1 METGR
6 LRSGPR
12 GAVGTFVTALVDTE
26 LKELTDYLNS
36 QGAARYQADPYASS
50 FSPAPGGYLS
60 SDYGRVRMWFAGVTC
75 TYNGDSQAIQWT
87 NLGIWSPDVNP
98 TYRSDIGGS
107 YEFNVGSNS
116 GGYTTQY
123 LGSCGVPP
131 TFLPEVPMFIDSN
144 KEAVTISA
152 GEVAI
157 NMGKLE
163 LHSVLTLATKD
174 DVACAES
181 WISLS
186 GNSNACRSTYGL
198 KVGINGDTGST
209 HGKAKNSGGIQLLKK
224 GSVSYS
230 TSLAAGSTVVISVS
244 STRGQAGDMVIATAT
259 NYQDNSISG
268 YQHFTWH
275 GTMTNTDGSIGHGDS
290 SRSAW
295 AILLKNVCTPCGYVA
310 PLNYDYPGNDLFHD
324 SNAGITDTAT
334 ACNFCREYKATQNSA
349 SYVACFGQNNNGGH
363 YGKIWCK
370 GSGGSL
376 SYLAGHRC
384 VFNEYCT
391 TASDSNTFHYMA
403 VRSITN

>member
-1 METGR
+1 M
-6 LRSGPR
+6 
-12 GAVGTFVTALVDTE
+12 
-26 LKELTDYLNS
+26 
-36 QGAARYQADPYASS
+36 
-50 FSPAPGGYLS
+50 GG
-60 SDYGRVRMWFAGVTC
+60 M
-75 TYNGDSQAIQWT
+75 
-87 NLGIWSPDVNP
+87 WSPDVNP
-98 TYRSDIGGS
+98 TYRSDMGGS
-107 YEFNVGSNS
+107 YEFNVGSTS
-116 GGYTTQY
+116 GSYTTQY

-186 GNSNACRSTYGL
+186 DNSNACRSTYGL
-198 KVGINGDTGST
+198 KVGTNGDTGST
-209 HGKAKNSGGIQLLKK
+209 HGTAKNSGGIQLLKK

-230 TSLAAGSTVVISVS
+230 TALAAGSTVVVSVS

-275 GTMTNTDGSIGHGDS
+275 GTMTSTDGSIGHGDS

-310 PLNYDYPGNDLFHD
+310 PLITITLETTFSMILTQESLTQQQPAI
-324 SNAGITDTAT
+324 SAGSTKQRKIVHLTLLALVKIIMAAITA
-334 ACNFCREYKATQNSA
+334 K
-349 SYVACFGQNNNGGH
+349 FGARVQEV
-363 YGKIWCK
+363 
-370 GSGGSL
+370 L
-376 SYLAGHRC
+376 
-384 VFNEYCT
+384 
-391 TASDSNTFHYMA
+391 
-403 VRSITN
+403 